1 MRAFL
6 DKKFLLI
13 IFLITSCDQTAE
25 INSNLEDDTEKIVE
39 AIFEVPLKLDDKFK
53 QENNLDN
60 WSEFNR
66 LEYNILV
73 LANSIS
79 GYLDNDFNY
88 LSETLNSL
96 ANNSDDI
103 LGSEFQLY
111 QDRLEIKG
119 RMKLLNIQIQKTN
132 SLWSVNFVSR
142 TSCKMNTHFFE
153 INWKMTYSLNCI
165 RMKISLICFTQITYF
180 FNW

>member
-13 IFLITSCDQTAE
+13 IILIISCDQTAE
-25 INSNLEDDTEKIVE
+25 INSNLEDDTEKIVK

-88 LSETLNSL
+88 LSEILNSL
-96 ANNSDDI
+96 GNNSDDI
-103 LGSEFQLY
+103 LTSEFQLY

-119 RMKLLNIQIQKTN
+119 RMKLLNIQIQKT
-132 SLWSVNFVSR
+132 
-142 TSCKMNTHFFE
+142 K
-153 INWKMTYSLNCI
+153 LNI
-165 RMKISLICFTQITYF
+165 KDWNKQKGLEELNKILIF
-180 FNW
+180 FNYTVQTIKSVSNNNLIN